1 MPEPAAVTSP
11 PAETPSPAAK
21 GTREGAAKQGARE
34 ARGRDPL
41 PGTPA
46 AYLGIPLSL
55 SARIARGMATLRE
68 VREAAD
74 GTIFPLETPVGE
86 PAELIT
92 EGTVLGRGE
101 IVEIKHQLWLRLT
114 SLGDRDDG

>member
-21 GTREGAAKQGARE
+21 GARGTGAKQGARE
-34 ARGRDPL
+34 ARGKDPL

-46 AYLGIPLSL
+46 AYLGIPLPL
-55 SARIARGMATLRE
+55 SARIARGVATLRA
-68 VREAAD
+68 VREAEE
-74 GTIFPLETPVGE
+74 GTVFPLETTIGE

-101 IVEIKHQLWLRLT
+101 IVEIKHRLWLRLT